1 MKEKIADFV
10 NQSQLTMNHIPVHV
24 VLFID
29 KHPPETNHVWP
40 TDLTSMCKDFSYG
53 STVRQMN
60 RTAFGEFCSPRNY
73 LLTWIVGAIFLD

>member
-53 STVRQMN
+53 SMLNEQNSFRRV
-60 RTAFGEFCSPRNY
+60 
-73 LLTWIVGAIFLD
+73 LLSVKQFTKHNTWIVGAIF